1 MNEFCRRGSGGHKN
15 GERATVRQSEAKVT
29 GVARRVAIAAGLLV
43 LGGCHEGGLPDR
55 NLPLQEARHRE
66 YGYPVYQPVAD
77 NPQVA
82 AAGRHWMRTVPVET
96 IPARLL
102 SPVAT
107 TNGVNLYAVEGH
119 RAPYSRLYAPVGEDR
134 WVPYVPVN

>member
-1 MNEFCRRGSGGHKN
+1 
-15 GERATVRQSEAKVT
+15 VRQSEPKGR
-29 GVARRVAIAAGLLV
+29 GVRSAVALAAGLLV
-43 LGGCHEGGLPDR
+43 AGGCHEGGLPDR

-107 TNGVNLYAVEGH
+107 ADGVSLYAVQGH
-119 RAPYSRLYAPVGEDR
+119 RAPYSRLYAQVGEDR